1 MGRKPTNQLNICS
14 KLQMS
19 QSQDIKKLLNE
30 TLQAGIQSSPD
41 VFSHALQAMEKK
53 LKQVQK
59 KELAQDMQDEEND
72 SDRKESENEE
82 KPEME
87 EEEEE
92 WEDEQEL
99 SSDET
104 QISDTEMITSD
115 SNNVEK
121 SPEKLK
127 PKKPSKKKET
137 MEAKNIEP
145 TIKQSK
151 KIKGK
156 AAKPMAKA

>member
-72 SDRKESENEE
+72 SDRKESDNEE

-104 QISDTEMITSD
+104 QVMDTQISDTEIITND
-115 SNNVEK
+115 SNNVENRQK
-121 SPEKLK
+121 S
-127 PKKPSKKKET
+127 
-137 MEAKNIEP
+137 
-145 TIKQSK
+145 
-151 KIKGK
+151 
-156 AAKPMAKA
+156 